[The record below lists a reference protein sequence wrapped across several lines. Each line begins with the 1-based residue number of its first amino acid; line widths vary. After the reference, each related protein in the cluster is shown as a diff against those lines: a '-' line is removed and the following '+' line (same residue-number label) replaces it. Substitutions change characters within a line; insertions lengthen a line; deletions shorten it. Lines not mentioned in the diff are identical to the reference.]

1 MRLKNRVGNYIEVP
15 GEDYHMTMLMGLNS
29 RVAYVDSN
37 LGTHNNPIDSLSM
50 QDRNCVLEANVITK
64 KLYSE
69 SKKWSLDKIPK
80 IANFY
85 WGSSKMSF
93 MRYMTIK
100 SFRKHNP
107 DWSVHLYTPQHIS
120 TGTTWRKFDNHHQN
134 DSSDYKSEEDY
145 FSQLLSEEPIKI
157 IKVDFSK
164 TVIGSSASEP
174 HKSDF
179 LRWNVLYQKGGLWSD
194 MDIVYHKSMND
205 LYFNNYENSQT
216 DLIVSYDER
225 HIENGV
231 NLTPI
236 GFLITKPKNSFFNS
250 LAKKWSRI
258 SMLAFTHGQPA
269 SPTTLGKEFSNFTSR
284 IKFNKEMISSIKQ
297 KGKFNGASGNYNAH
311 VIAQKNFNWEN
322 LSKKFVSSLGLN
334 FSSHSTQIEL
344 KDAMASQLGNI
355 HNLNNVLI
363 DFSQDIWL
371 LISKNYLKQN
381 LKSGEV
387 GSSTMPHKVNPIDFE
402 NAEGNLSMANGLL
415 IAIKNKIQISR
426 LQRDLSDSTV
436 LRNIGALFAYIF
448 ISLSSLEKGINKILP
463 NKEKMSADLD
473 NSWEILTEAIQTI
486 LRKNGYEDSY
496 NKIKSISRGK
506 KLDYQSYIKIIDDL
520 KINKAD
526 KELLSKLTP
535 KKYIGLAEKLAK
547 SSF

>member
-1 MRLKNRVGNYIEVP
+1 MPKDNLLSITSIDGRYSSKTEPLKNYFSEFALIKTRLEVEIKWLLVLAKTKSLKFIPEISTAKERAILKISEDFSLADAKKIKKIETRTNHDVKAV
-15 GEDYHMTMLMGLNS
+15 EIFIVEELN
-29 RVAYVDSN
+29 RLN
-37 LGTHNNPIDSLSM
+37 L
-50 QDRNCVLEANVITK
+50 K
-64 KLYSE
+64 KLCEFVHFGCTSEDINNLSYS
-69 SKKWSLDKIPK
+69 LMMQRFVDK
-80 IANFY
+80 
-85 WGSSKMSF
+85 
-93 MRYMTIK
+93 
-100 SFRKHNP
+100 
-107 DWSVHLYTPQHIS
+107 
-120 TGTTWRKFDNHHQN
+120 
-134 DSSDYKSEEDY
+134 E
-145 FSQLLSEEPIKI
+145 
-157 IKVDFSK
+157 
-164 TVIGSSASEP
+164 
-174 HKSDF
+174 F
-179 LRWNVLYQKGGLWSD
+179 LPRLNTLQRS
-194 MDIVYHKSMND
+194 
-205 LYFNNYENSQT
+205 
-216 DLIVSYDER
+216 
-225 HIENGV
+225 
-231 NLTPI
+231 
-236 GFLITKPKNSFFNS
+236 FNS

-297 KGKFNGASGNYNAH
+297 QGKFNGASGNYNAH
-311 VIAQKNFNWEN
+311 VLAKKNFNWEN

-381 LKSGEV
+381 LESGEV

-448 ISLSSLEKGINKILP
+448 ISLSSLEKGIDKILP